1 MGHWLRLLN
10 GYKDNSLIHVDITDN
25 TGKFKEKVCHSNFET
40 ASQGSGLRFTDNRDV
55 FKVNKFNMYAAI
67 ALRLLSKDIYSQQ

>member
-25 TGKFKEKVCHSNFET
+25 TGKFKEKVYVT
-40 ASQGSGLRFTDNRDV
+40 VILKLQAKVQG
-55 FKVNKFNMYAAI
+55 
-67 ALRLLSKDIYSQQ
+67 